1 MQQNFYYNPMNQMP
15 PGLTKKASPA
25 IAQPLAQPAHP
36 QQIPQDSHQ
45 SNEIEKLNQFLN
57 DPAMR
62 QLLKDIMNHTNVIA
76 FNKKY
81 TNFLKKLGV

>member
-25 IAQPLAQPAHP
+25 IAQPLTQSAHP
-36 QQIPQDSHQ
+36 QQIPQEFNQ

-62 QLLKDIMNHTNVIA
+62 QLLKDIMNHTNVIE
-76 FNKKY
+76 FNIK
-81 TNFLKKLGV
+81 TLNFLKIL